1 MARELGAD
9 WHAAAR
15 LGETGLSSRAATPG
29 PGRIGGVDLGRVQM
43 EYIVNYIVAGLL
55 AVVALV
61 ALVQTTLSRRS
72 DRWSRPRLRADTET
86 DNASDDV
93 PEQSYQQ
100 DVKDRRNDPR

>member
-1 MARELGAD
+1 M
-9 WHAAAR
+9 
-15 LGETGLSSRAATPG
+15 
-29 PGRIGGVDLGRVQM
+29 DLGKVQRM
-43 EYIVNYIVAGLL
+43 EFIGNYIVAGLL

-86 DNASDDV
+86 DNASDDM

-100 DVKDRRNDPR
+100 DVKDRQKTP